1 MSYEAAS
8 YRTKKALATALKNKM
23 KEKPFSKITV
33 SELIAVCGVNRKT
46 FYYHFKDIYDLL
58 RWLFQEETLK
68 ILKQFDLLVDYEDAI
83 GFILDYIRD
92 NKDILQCA
100 HQSFG
105 RDALN
110 QFFYSDLIGTTEM
123 IVSSLEKEQNC
134 YLPEKLK
141 QYYCDF
147 LTGAV
152 SEILLHYVVGEYPF
166 SRQES
171 IENIAVIVQT
181 SICGLLKEKG
191 GVR

>member
-123 IVSSLEKEQNC
+123 IVSSLEKN
-134 YLPEKLK
+134 K
-141 QYYCDF
+141 
-147 LTGAV
+147 
-152 SEILLHYVVGEYPF
+152 
-166 SRQES
+166 
-171 IENIAVIVQT
+171 IAIFRK
-181 SICGLLKEKG
+181 S
-191 GVR
+191 